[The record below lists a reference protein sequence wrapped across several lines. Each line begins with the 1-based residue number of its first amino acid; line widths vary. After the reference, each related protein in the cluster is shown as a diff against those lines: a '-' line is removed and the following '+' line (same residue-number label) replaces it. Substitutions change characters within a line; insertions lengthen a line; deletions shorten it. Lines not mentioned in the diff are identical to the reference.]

1 MYSLEQIDDE
11 NQRRQAAMGNIS
23 ASNDPQQQVH
33 DGNEQLIKGAEV
45 LGAGRTLG
53 LTDDEAIDT
62 KLSTLRRE
70 QRERRARRGKKISDP
85 AVREDICRAPA
96 DALMKLILLMH
107 RAKHP
112 NQSSMSAV
120 DWKKSTVRKI

>member
-1 MYSLEQIDDE
+1 MLMSTVNIWNHAKSSQYKLSTIEEGLHIAAVYSLEE
-11 NQRRQAAMGNIS
+11 AEEYRNQFQAALGNVS

-62 KLSTLRRE
+62 KISTLRRE
-70 QRERRARRGKKISDP
+70 QREKRARRGKKISDP
-85 AVREDICRAPA
+85 KVREEI
-96 DALMKLILLMH
+96 KLNL
-107 RAKHP
+107 KQ
-112 NQSSMSAV
+112 NN
-120 DWKKSTVRKI
+120 